1 MPMNIRSATA
11 KRWQHAQVARE
22 EYRECGNRR
31 QPGSKSRCPACL
43 ERERIARRRQ
53 RGVPGDGKLKR
64 GRPMLGTVGERQ
76 RELRDEEA
84 WLRWFW
90 GVDASPPQQTDP
102 APVRPCHFEQR
113 SGGVFQIV
121 WDSDG

>member
-1 MPMNIRSATA
+1 M
-11 KRWQHAQVARE
+11 
-22 EYRECGNRR
+22 
-31 QPGSKSRCPACL
+31 
-43 ERERIARRRQ
+43 
-53 RGVPGDGKLKR
+53 RGVPGDGKRKR
-64 GRPMLGTVGERQ
+64 GRPMLGTVGARR

-84 WLRWFW
+84 WRRRVW
-90 GVDASPPQQTDP
+90 GGDASPPKQTAP